1 VFVFSFSVR
10 WLKCSF
16 WHDFIS
22 LLFLGCKYKR
32 FFCNPL
38 FYLKKVSSFL
48 LIIFSYICLKTKPTW
63 FIKVFDQINKT
74 QFGLGE
80 CGPIQGLSLESIDQM
95 INKLNEVKKNINDL
109 SNIDL
114 SLFPSINFGLETA
127 LLDLKNGGKKV
138 IFKNSFYDG
147 YPIKINGLIWMGIKD
162 FMINQIN
169 SKISDGYSCLKLKI
183 GSIDFNEELS
193 IIKSIRERFS
203 SEVLEIRVDAN
214 GAFKSKN
221 VLNKLELLSKLNIHS
236 IEQPIGTNQWKE
248 LKEICKKTPLPIA
261 LDEELIYI
269 NDKKEEFINYIKPQY
284 LVLKPTLIGGLEKTN
299 KWINIAENNN
309 IGWWITS
316 ALESNIGLNAIAQ
329 FCGNYEL
336 KLPQGLGTGQLFS
349 NNIESPLEIKGQ
361 ELYFR
366 KNKKWDMRIFE

>member
-1 VFVFSFSVR
+1 M
-10 WLKCSF
+10 LKADIYY
-16 WHDFIS
+16 HNLNFIKPGETS
-22 LLFLGCKYKR
+22 RG
-32 FFCNPL
+32 
-38 FYLKKVSSFL
+38 
-48 LIIFSYICLKTKPTW
+48 ILKTKPTW

-221 VLNKLELLSKLNIHS
+221 VLNKLELLSKLKIHS

-269 NDKKEEFINYIKPQY
+269 NDKKEEIINYIKPQY

-349 NNIESPLEIKGQ
+349 NNIESPLEIEGQ
-361 ELYFR
+361 ELYFK

>member
-1 VFVFSFSVR
+1 M
-10 WLKCSF
+10 LKANIYY
-16 WHDFIS
+16 HNLNFIKPGGTS
-22 LLFLGCKYKR
+22 RG
-32 FFCNPL
+32 
-38 FYLKKVSSFL
+38 
-48 LIIFSYICLKTKPTW
+48 ILKTKPTW

-74 QFGLGE
+74 RFGLGE

-95 INKLNEVKKNINDL
+95 IDKLNEVKKNINEL

-127 LLDLKNGGKKV
+127 FLDLKNGGEKV
-138 IFKNSFYDG
+138 IFKNSFYDS
-147 YPIKINGLIWMGIKD
+147 YPIKINGLIWMGNKD

-203 SEVLEIRVDAN
+203 SKILEIRVDAN

-221 VLNKLELLSKLNIHS
+221 AINKLELLSKLKIHS
-236 IEQPIGTNQWKE
+236 IEQPIATNQWKE
-248 LKEICKKTPLPIA
+248 LKEICEKTPLPIA
-261 LDEELIYI
+261 LDEELISI

-284 LVLKPTLIGGLEKTN
+284 LVLKPTLLGGFEKTK

-349 NNIESPLEIKGQ
+349 NNIESPLEIEGQ

>member
-1 VFVFSFSVR
+1 M
-10 WLKCSF
+10 LKADIYY
-16 WHDFIS
+16 HNLNFIKPGGTS
-22 LLFLGCKYKR
+22 RG
-32 FFCNPL
+32 
-38 FYLKKVSSFL
+38 
-48 LIIFSYICLKTKPTW
+48 ILKTKPTW

-74 QFGLGE
+74 KFGLGE
-80 CGPIQGLSLESIDQM
+80 CGPIQGLSIESIDQM
-95 INKLNEVKKNINDL
+95 INKLNEVKKNINEL

-127 LLDLKNGGKKV
+127 FLDLKNDGKKV

-147 YPIKINGLIWMGIKD
+147 NPIKINGLIWMGVKD

-203 SEVLEIRVDAN
+203 SKILEIRVDAN

-221 VLNKLELLSKLNIHS
+221 AINKLELLSKLKIHS
-236 IEQPIGTNQWKE
+236 IEQPIATNQWKE
-248 LKEICKKTPLPIA
+248 LKEICEKTPLPIA
-261 LDEELIYI
+261 LDEELISI

-284 LVLKPTLIGGLEKTN
+284 LVLKPTLLGGFEKTK

-316 ALESNIGLNAIAQ
+316 SLESNIGLNAIAQ

-349 NNIESPLEIKGQ
+349 NNIESPLEIEGQ

>member
-1 VFVFSFSVR
+1 M
-10 WLKCSF
+10 LKAKIYS
-16 WHDFIS
+16 HELKFIIPGGTS
-22 LLFLGCKYKR
+22 RG
-32 FFCNPL
+32 
-38 FYLKKVSSFL
+38 
-48 LIIFSYICLKTKPTW
+48 ILKTKPTW

-74 QFGLGE
+74 RFGLGE

-95 INKLNEVKKNINDL
+95 IDKLNEVKKNINEL

-127 LLDLKNGGKKV
+127 FLDLKIGGKKV
-138 IFKNSFYDG
+138 IFKNSFIDG
-147 YPIKINGLIWMGIKD
+147 EPIRINGLIWMGDKD
-162 FMINQIN
+162 YMINQIN

-203 SEVLEIRVDAN
+203 SKILEIRVDAN

-221 VLNKLELLSKLNIHS
+221 ALNKLDLLSKLKIHS
-236 IEQPIGTNQWKE
+236 IEQPIATNQWKE
-248 LKEICKKTPLPIA
+248 LKEICEKTPLPIA
-261 LDEELIYI
+261 LDEELISI

-284 LVLKPTLIGGLEKTN
+284 LVLKPTLLGGFEKTK

-316 ALESNIGLNAIAQ
+316 SLESNIGLNAIAQ

-336 KLPQGLGTGQLFS
+336 KIPQGLGTGQLFS
-349 NNIESPLEIKGQ
+349 NNIESPLEIEGQ

-366 KNKKWDMRIFE
+366 KNKTWDMRIFE

>member
-1 VFVFSFSVR
+1 MLNAEIYYHNLNFVKPGGTSR
-10 WLKCSF
+10 G
-16 WHDFIS
+16 I
-22 LLFLGCKYKR
+22 
-32 FFCNPL
+32 
-38 FYLKKVSSFL
+38 
-48 LIIFSYICLKTKPTW
+48 LKTKPTW

-74 QFGLGE
+74 RFGLGE
-80 CGPIQGLSLESIDQM
+80 CGPIQGLSLESFDQM
-95 INKLNEVKKNINDL
+95 INKLSEVKKHINEL

-127 LLDLKNGGKKV
+127 FLDLKIGGKKV
-138 IFKNSFYDG
+138 IFKNSFTAEK
-147 YPIKINGLIWMGIKD
+147 PIKINGLIWMGNKD
-162 FMINQIN
+162 YMINQIN

-183 GSIDFNEELS
+183 GAIDFNEELS
-193 IIKSIRERFS
+193 IIKSVRERFS

-214 GAFKSKN
+214 GAFKSEN
-221 VLNKLELLSKLNIHS
+221 AINKLELLSKLKIHS
-236 IEQPIGTNQWKE
+236 IEQPIATNQWKE
-248 LKEICKKTPLPIA
+248 LKEICDKTPLPIA
-261 LDEELIYI
+261 LDEELISI

-284 LVLKPTLIGGLEKTN
+284 LVLKPTLLGGFEKTN

-349 NNIESPLEIKGQ
+349 NNIESPLEIEGQ

>member
-1 VFVFSFSVR
+1 M
-10 WLKCSF
+10 LKADIF
-16 WHDFIS
+16 YHNLNFIKPGETS
-22 LLFLGCKYKR
+22 RG
-32 FFCNPL
+32 
-38 FYLKKVSSFL
+38 
-48 LIIFSYICLKTKPTW
+48 ILKTKPTW

-221 VLNKLELLSKLNIHS
+221 VLNKLELLSKLKIHS

-329 FCGNYEL
+329 FCGNYKL

-349 NNIESPLEIKGQ
+349 NNIESPLEIEGQ

>member
-1 VFVFSFSVR
+1 M
-10 WLKCSF
+10 LKAKLYS
-16 WHDFIS
+16 HELKFIIPGGTS
-22 LLFLGCKYKR
+22 RG
-32 FFCNPL
+32 
-38 FYLKKVSSFL
+38 
-48 LIIFSYICLKTKPTW
+48 ILKTKPTW
-63 FIKVFDQINKT
+63 FIKVFDQINKNS
-74 QFGLGE
+74 FGLGE
-80 CGPIQGLSLESIDQM
+80 CGPIQGLSLESNDQM
-95 INKLNEVKKNINDL
+95 IYKLNEVKKNINDL
-109 SNIDL
+109 SKIDL

-127 LLDLKNGGKKV
+127 FLDLKNGGKKV
-138 IFKNSFYDG
+138 IFKNSFTG
-147 YPIKINGLIWMGIKD
+147 GNPIKINGLIWMGGKY

-203 SEVLEIRVDAN
+203 SDILEIRVDAN
-214 GAFKSKN
+214 GAFKSENALK
-221 VLNKLELLSKLNIHS
+221 KLDLLSKLKIHS
-236 IEQPIGTNQWKE
+236 IEQPIATNKWKE
-248 LKEICKKTPLPIA
+248 LKEICEKTLLPIA

-284 LVLKPTLIGGLEKTN
+284 LVLKPTLLGGFEKTK

-349 NNIESPLEIKGQ
+349 NNIESPLKIEGQ

-366 KNKKWDMRIFE
+366 KNKTWDMTIFE

>member
-1 VFVFSFSVR
+1 M
-10 WLKCSF
+10 LKAAIYY
-16 WHDFIS
+16 HNLNFIKPGGTS
-22 LLFLGCKYKR
+22 RG
-32 FFCNPL
+32 
-38 FYLKKVSSFL
+38 
-48 LIIFSYICLKTKPTW
+48 ILKTKPTL

-74 QFGLGE
+74 RFGLGE

-95 INKLNEVKKNINDL
+95 IDKLNEVKKNINEL

-127 LLDLKNGGKKV
+127 FLDLKIGGKKV
-138 IFKNSFYDG
+138 IFKNSFIAG
-147 YPIKINGLIWMGIKD
+147 KPIKINGLIWMGNKD

-203 SEVLEIRVDAN
+203 SKILEIRVDAN

-221 VLNKLELLSKLNIHS
+221 ALNKLDLLSKLKIHS
-236 IEQPIGTNQWKE
+236 IEQPIATNQWKE
-248 LKEICKKTPLPIA
+248 LKEICEKTPLPIA
-261 LDEELIYI
+261 LDEELISI

-284 LVLKPTLIGGLEKTN
+284 LVLKPTLLGGFEKTK

-316 ALESNIGLNAIAQ
+316 SLESNIGLNAIAQ

-349 NNIESPLEIKGQ
+349 NNIESPLEIEGQ
-361 ELYFR
+361 KLYFR